1 MSGTSDFKY
10 LLCQAPLIS
19 DFRCLLPENEYFLKS
34 GNRIMTEDTDCVNMC
49 LKIILPKNKKIFKSG
64 NRGWHHAA
72 YSKKKV
78 FR

>member
-1 MSGTSDFKY
+1 
-10 LLCQAPLIS
+10 
-19 DFRCLLPENEYFLKS
+19 
-34 GNRIMTEDTDCVNMC
+34 MTEDTDCVNMC

-78 FR
+78 LC